1 MSALPAVSSI
11 NTVRCGARYSALLA
25 GVSIAALFLSNPHAA
40 ARPLGGSAQ
49 SPSAAAVAAAQD
61 AAKAA
66 QAAGN
71 SLNRAALAFQAQQAA
86 RDAARAALQ
95 AMPDSVPNGLRP
107 GGLRIGTG
115 VVGPDG
121 SLNRNLWRGADLP
134 TEFANSDRVNVDI
147 KQREQRAI
155 LTWDSF
161 NVGGRTDLRFDQQGN
176 RDWVALN
183 RVLNANAR
191 PSQILGN
198 IKADGSVYVIN
209 QNGIIFGGGS
219 QVNVGALIAS
229 TAHITDNQ
237 FLNGGI
243 YSTKLSDGS
252 YQPSFMN
259 AGGLIKVEAGAQIN
273 THAPQKAEQG
283 GGFVLVLGTEVE
295 NAGSISTPKGQ
306 TQFAAGDHFIL
317 RPGYGTDANQSSTT
331 NGNEI
336 VPLLNSPSAGGLVRN
351 SGVVFSQQG
360 DITLAGRTIE
370 QNGLLMS
377 TTSVDTRGT
386 IHLLNSVADT
396 KGSVTLG
403 AGSVTTI
410 LPELASDAT
419 ALNGKR
425 DALIK
430 ASGEITHRPIANAQF
445 DNLSTMDDRLDQS
458 RVEIVTGGSVVFK
471 GGSITQVQGGQIVAE
486 APKARIFV
494 ESNAVLDVSGT
505 RGVLLPMSVNNI
517 EVNIQGNELR
527 DSPVNRES
535 SSLKNANV
543 WIDLRDLVLVPAGT
557 GGYESDRYYTPGG
570 LLEVSG
576 YLGNVA
582 HKIGE
587 WTAVGGTITL
597 SAKEVVA
604 QQHAIFDISGGSVTY
619 EGGYITTTNFLGA
632 DGRTYNINNARADMQ
647 FDGLGGDFIRDHERW
662 NVKEIWASPL
672 GKGRTSRRWEDG
684 YTVGRDAG
692 NLVLSTPTSIFEG
705 DILADVVT
713 GERQTGKR
721 PSGAS
726 DGYKLGQNV
735 VAQAGSLELGKYSLT
750 EGRDAY
756 VTEVILGQILPSAN
770 TVKPSDSLPSDR
782 VNTAWFD
789 AAHLN
794 AQGLGGLEIRT
805 RDSITVDA
813 PLALAN
819 GGALSFTAPV
829 IDFKAAVTAHGGR
842 ISTTNVLRQTN
853 TALTLDGLA
862 AVTLH
867 AGVTLDA
874 SGLWSN
880 GLLDR
885 MTLRLASLDGGAVSL
900 QSSQSVIMESGSVI
914 DVSSGAAILADGKAK
929 GGKGGN
935 VTIEA
940 NVYVNSSSTGVGD
953 LVLDGELRGYGF
965 EGGGSLSVGGAPVL
979 IADDATALEAGQILL
994 TPDFFKKGFS
1004 QYEIKGSLINS
1015 GSVTIAE
1022 GTAVN
1027 VEMPVYRFTDA
1038 AHATFTGADPAAALE
1053 IWTPPLYLEN
1063 IRDSTFVQRK
1073 GASFALSNIGE
1084 FSLGT
1089 GSLIEV
1095 DPGQSIAI
1103 SALGQVTIDGRLNA
1117 WGGAIS
1123 INSGVG
1129 ANAGS
1134 VFVPGLSI
1142 WIGSN
1147 AVLDVAA
1154 RAVTGVDRLGRPYA
1168 DVRNGGTIKIGAG
1181 SLTPNENGLL
1191 DSLTPAFV
1199 IIRPG
1204 AVLDASGTSATIDLA
1219 AGGNPLAGSDVRA
1232 LPSNGG
1238 AITLASTTGLV
1249 LDGEMHAAAGGVGA
1263 AGGSLNLILESAFQ
1277 RETSLDV
1284 IRQPRILTIT
1294 QARQPSSLPADLQ
1307 PGEHHAAMGY
1317 TKARLSAGQ
1326 VEAGGFSD
1334 LSLWSSDIIAFE
1346 GDVSLHL
1353 DRSLALQRGVISVA
1367 DTTPQAQVVLAAPVV
1382 RLDGAV
1388 RRENSGQAGINPTL
1402 RNVSAGSWRP
1412 GTTNG
1417 GRLTV
1422 DADLIDIGD
1431 WVRFGASDSYD
1442 VAFRP
1447 GAYPQTITL
1456 PIEAPGFAEIRLTSR
1471 GDIRFRD
1478 GSLATAGNLTL
1489 TATQIY
1495 PVTGAS
1501 ATILA
1506 GAMPDNSS
1514 GIVPRP
1520 DGVLA
1525 IRSNGKSADLPS
1537 SVFGSLGLIA
1547 GIIEQDGVLRAP
1559 LGTIR
1564 FGGSVGQA
1572 GFYQYQSGGHVILG
1586 DGSITSVSAAGLV
1599 VPYGGTVDGIKY
1611 LYNGRELSLPDLMTL
1626 DAMGQIEIVSDR
1638 FEAAP
1643 GAVLDLTGGGELA
1656 GSGFMAG
1663 RGGSVDIL
1671 RTPLLSANPGFGF
1684 SAAGNKAYA
1693 IIPGYASGYAPI
1705 VQEKGAGDPAIG
1717 QQITIPSGIPGL
1729 PAGTYT
1735 LLPSTYAL
1743 MPGAYRVEIGGSL
1756 PRENGAVP
1764 LGNGS
1769 YVASARLAV
1778 ANTAIRSVLPNQI
1791 IVTPEKTVRTHS
1803 QYNAASYSTFA
1814 LETAARFGTTRA
1826 RLPIDGKQL
1835 VLSFEEAGNVL
1846 DFKGTALFAPG
1857 EGGYAGTLLV
1867 ESAKP
1872 LEIKA
1877 SAAAATTGMATLD
1890 AEDLSR
1896 FNAGTLLVGAEYW
1909 ASRGLVTLVKNSF
1922 GGSDAIT
1929 VRSGAVL
1936 EAGQILLA
1944 GNEVLVEDGA
1954 VLDTTR
1960 SAFAVPDSTLGY
1972 VFANGNSP
1980 ESVTFGSVLV
1990 VANGWFNLL
1999 PAVVPKDARP
2009 STLTVADGAILR
2021 TRGTIGFIAAD
2032 QLSLGQAQLNTRY
2045 LALSL
2050 PAVNVGT
2057 EASFAA
2063 AEAAGVLGT
2072 GWNLTQTTLD
2082 RLLNPASTNLA
2093 VLERLS
2099 ISVRDAINFYGN
2111 VTLDA
2116 RNGGDGET
2124 MVVLNTPAIYGW
2136 GQGTSAI
2143 LAADTLVWNGVAAG
2157 DGSVT
2162 NPYVSLKPPAVQPG
2176 GAGTGSGQLTLAARE
2191 IHFGYDPLARSQSSA
2206 ELERLALGFTSVDII
2221 AGEKVTANNRGS
2233 VSFYHSGTDAA
2244 SYSGGNLAISTP
2256 LFTADSGAMIDIRA
2270 GGTITVSAAGKPAD
2284 PSARSDLGGE
2294 IRLQGAAIALDT
2306 TVALPSG
2313 RLVMTA
2319 QDDIVLGNGAL
2330 IDLAGR
2336 AVSFY
2341 EVTKYSWGG
2350 TLEMESRAASI
2361 IQAAGSVI
2369 DVSASNNDA
2378 GSIKASAVGGTATFG
2393 GTLRGGS
2400 SDGSS
2405 AGSFSLAANTIADFA
2420 SLNTK
2425 LNASSFFGTRS
2436 FTTRSGDLVIGDEVK
2451 ARIVNIAADGGS
2463 LIVNGR
2469 IDASGEKVGTIRL
2482 SARDNLTL
2490 TSNAV
2495 LDAHGTVLQTDS
2507 YGAPIDAS
2515 NRASIELTARN
2526 GAITLAGGS
2535 TIDMRSA
2542 DGISRGRLEINAPR
2556 VGADGIAI
2564 NAASRV
2570 NILGAAS
2577 VAVNGFRNYTPL
2589 DGIINQAYLDGIHA
2603 DNAAFIDAAGVNSAS
2618 QAQLAGLK
2626 DYGAAAFHLRPG
2638 VEITSEGDLVTSGD
2652 LDLSGYRYGTA
2663 ADANIRGSG
2672 EPGVLVVR
2680 AGGNF
2685 TVNGSINDGFAP
2697 PPPTPDDSNWADGR
2711 AGRMW
2716 AVSEMLAPGSLS
2728 WSMRFV
2734 SGADLAASDTRAVR
2748 PIHSLGEAGDLVL
2761 DDRHSAGGWIL
2772 EAISVVRTGTGYLD
2786 LIAGGDYRHAS
2797 LFGVYTAGTALV
2809 ETQNHAGLWLT
2820 EGGGDVRVEAG
2831 GTMAGYN
2838 YMSDL
2843 NTNQSRIN
2851 EWLRWQ
2857 DGAWGIN
2864 FGSYVP
2870 DSWGLDQLVGF
2881 SGIGTLGGGNVNVIA
2896 GGDAGAM
2903 TPQIMEI
2910 GPINSLFETRASALV
2925 VAIGG
2930 SGYVDANGVLRQTGG
2945 GDLVINIGGRLN
2957 TAPLYSANYPGGGT
2971 LVNVR
2976 GDVSVT
2982 ASAIG
2987 LVSEMSYGIP
2997 LGYTDPRPIDPMR
3010 PYNYYSDSGLFL
3022 ALGDSRATI
3031 NTRGDLVILY
3041 ATDPGL
3047 PDPAAHRGLLPSTG
3061 GPGFSLWSN
3070 RTALDLFSAGGS
3082 VAPITSDDSRGPND
3096 YYSYSVGYN
3105 ARPYPPALGVVA
3117 AGGDVLVFGQAN
3129 LTPSPNARLDLLAR
3143 DSIYYGYNPSY
3154 PEGNYLTIWG
3164 DGADRNAITNP
3175 MRFYAVHGDIT
3186 NFHVGYIQSP
3196 TFERPETLYIGGGPV
3211 WMRAGRD
3218 IIAAGGV
3225 DDPNSDWR
3233 DEAGGGGLIVH
3244 SRDDDI
3250 SVIQA
3255 GRDIIYANLQVAG
3268 PGVLALTAGRHI
3280 YQADQGR
3287 LQSIGPAVPG
3297 DKRPGAS
3304 IVLQAGAG
3312 SSGPDYAALIRY
3324 LDPANLAISGTPL
3337 AEQPGK
3343 AVKTY
3348 ENELVAWLKEQRGFA
3363 GKDEDALS
3371 YFQTLP
3377 RDLQAVFLRT
3387 IFYNELR
3394 QSGIEYNDAASPRHS
3409 SYLRGRQSI
3418 AMLFPDRDANGNPI
3432 RYQGDITLFG
3442 GSGVTTQFG
3451 GDIQL
3456 LAPGGQVVLGV
3467 EGEVPPSTAGLITQ
3481 GEGNIDIYSKGSILL
3496 GLSRIMTTYGGD
3508 ILGWSAEGDIN
3519 AGRGSKTTVV
3529 YTPARRRYD
3538 VYGHAQLS
3546 PTVPSTGA
3554 GIAAIASV
3562 PDIPPARVDL
3572 IAPLGTIDVGEAGI
3586 RSSGQVN
3593 VAALQI
3599 VNAANI
3605 QAQGAVTGVPTV
3617 QAPNIGGLTQAS
3629 NLAGAAQQTTMPTQN
3644 SASGQASIIIVEFLG
3659 FGGGSGEDDRPA
3671 EPRNNNRQSRLNY
3684 DSDSTVRV
3692 LGNGPISAEQTSL
3705 LTDEEKKLIAEGEQR
3720 RRRDAA
3726 N

>member
-1 MSALPAVSSI
+1 
-11 NTVRCGARYSALLA
+11 
-25 GVSIAALFLSNPHAA
+25 
-40 ARPLGGSAQ
+40 
-49 SPSAAAVAAAQD
+49 
-61 AAKAA
+61 
-66 QAAGN
+66 
-71 SLNRAALAFQAQQAA
+71 
-86 RDAARAALQ
+86 
-95 AMPDSVPNGLRP
+95 
-107 GGLRIGTG
+107 
-115 VVGPDG
+115 
-121 SLNRNLWRGADLP
+121 
-134 TEFANSDRVNVDI
+134 
-147 KQREQRAI
+147 
-155 LTWDSF
+155 
-161 NVGGRTDLRFDQQGN
+161 
-176 RDWVALN
+176 
-183 RVLNANAR
+183 
-191 PSQILGN
+191 
-198 IKADGSVYVIN
+198 
-209 QNGIIFGGGS
+209 
-219 QVNVGALIAS
+219 
-229 TAHITDNQ
+229 
-237 FLNGGI
+237 
-243 YSTKLSDGS
+243 
-252 YQPSFMN
+252 
-259 AGGLIKVEAGAQIN
+259 
-273 THAPQKAEQG
+273 
-283 GGFVLVLGTEVE
+283 
-295 NAGSISTPKGQ
+295 
-306 TQFAAGDHFIL
+306 
-317 RPGYGTDANQSSTT
+317 
-331 NGNEI
+331 
-336 VPLLNSPSAGGLVRN
+336 
-351 SGVVFSQQG
+351 
-360 DITLAGRTIE
+360 
-370 QNGLLMS
+370 
-377 TTSVDTRGT
+377 
-386 IHLLNSVADT
+386 
-396 KGSVTLG
+396 
-403 AGSVTTI
+403 
-410 LPELASDAT
+410 
-419 ALNGKR
+419 
-425 DALIK
+425 
-430 ASGEITHRPIANAQF
+430 
-445 DNLSTMDDRLDQS
+445 
-458 RVEIVTGGSVVFK
+458 
-471 GGSITQVQGGQIVAE
+471 
-486 APKARIFV
+486 
-494 ESNAVLDVSGT
+494 
-505 RGVLLPMSVNNI
+505 
-517 EVNIQGNELR
+517 
-527 DSPVNRES
+527 
-535 SSLKNANV
+535 
-543 WIDLRDLVLVPAGT
+543 
-557 GGYESDRYYTPGG
+557 
-570 LLEVSG
+570 
-576 YLGNVA
+576 
-582 HKIGE
+582 
-587 WTAVGGTITL
+587 
-597 SAKEVVA
+597 
-604 QQHAIFDISGGSVTY
+604 
-619 EGGYITTTNFLGA
+619 
-632 DGRTYNINNARADMQ
+632 
-647 FDGLGGDFIRDHERW
+647 
-662 NVKEIWASPL
+662 
-672 GKGRTSRRWEDG
+672 
-684 YTVGRDAG
+684 
-692 NLVLSTPTSIFEG
+692 
-705 DILADVVT
+705 
-713 GERQTGKR
+713 
-721 PSGAS
+721 
-726 DGYKLGQNV
+726 
-735 VAQAGSLELGKYSLT
+735 
-750 EGRDAY
+750 
-756 VTEVILGQILPSAN
+756 
-770 TVKPSDSLPSDR
+770 
-782 VNTAWFD
+782 
-789 AAHLN
+789 
-794 AQGLGGLEIRT
+794 
-805 RDSITVDA
+805 
-813 PLALAN
+813 
-819 GGALSFTAPV
+819 
-829 IDFKAAVTAHGGR
+829 
-842 ISTTNVLRQTN
+842 
-853 TALTLDGLA
+853 
-862 AVTLH
+862 
-867 AGVTLDA
+867 
-874 SGLWSN
+874 
-880 GLLDR
+880 
-885 MTLRLASLDGGAVSL
+885 
-900 QSSQSVIMESGSVI
+900 
-914 DVSSGAAILADGKAK
+914 
-929 GGKGGN
+929 
-935 VTIEA
+935 
-940 NVYVNSSSTGVGD
+940 
-953 LVLDGELRGYGF
+953 
-965 EGGGSLSVGGAPVL
+965 
-979 IADDATALEAGQILL
+979 
-994 TPDFFKKGFS
+994 
-1004 QYEIKGSLINS
+1004 
-1015 GSVTIAE
+1015 
-1022 GTAVN
+1022 
-1027 VEMPVYRFTDA
+1027 MPVYRFTDA
-1038 AHATFTGADPAAALE
+1038 AYATASDADPATALE
-1053 IWTPPLYLEN
+1053 IWTPPLYVEN
-1063 IRDSTFVQRK
+1063 IKNSTFVQRK
-1073 GASFALSNIGE
+1073 GASVALSDVGE
-1084 FSLGT
+1084 FTLGT

-1095 DPGQSIAI
+1095 DSGQSIAI

-1123 INSGVG
+1123 IKNGTG

-1154 RAVTGVDRLGRPYA
+1154 RAVIGVDRLGRPYA
-1168 DVRNGGTIKIGAG
+1168 LVPNGGTIKIGAG
-1181 SLTPNENGLL
+1181 SLTPNANGLL

-1204 AVLDASGTSATIDLA
+1204 AVLDASGASATIDLA
-1219 AGGNPLAGSDVRA
+1219 AGGNPLTGSDVRTLA
-1232 LPSNGG
+1232 SNGG
-1238 AITLASTTGLV
+1238 AIALASTTGLV
-1249 LDGEMHAAAGGVGA
+1249 LDGKMRAAAGGAGA
-1263 AGGSLNLILESAFQ
+1263 AGGSLNLILESTFQ
-1277 RETSLDV
+1277 LESSLDV

-1294 QARQPSSLPADLQ
+1294 QARQPSSLPADLR
-1307 PGEHHAAMGY
+1307 PGEHHAALGY
-1317 TKARLSAGQ
+1317 TKARLSAEQ

-1353 DRSLALQRGVISVA
+1353 DRSLTLQRGVISVA

-1382 RLDGAV
+1382 RLEGAV
-1388 RRENSGQAGINPTL
+1388 RREISGAGGINPTL

-1422 DADLIDIGD
+1422 DADLIDIGN
-1431 WVRFGASDSYD
+1431 WVRFGASDMYD
-1442 VAFRP
+1442 IAFRP
-1447 GAYPQTITL
+1447 GAYPQTITV
-1456 PIEAPGFAEIRLTSR
+1456 PIEVPGFADIHLVSH
-1471 GDIRFRD
+1471 GDIRFRE
-1478 GSLATAGNLTL
+1478 GSLATAGNLAL

-1514 GIVPRP
+1514 GIMPRP
-1520 DGVLA
+1520 DSVLA
-1525 IRSNGKSADLPS
+1525 IRSNGKTAELPS

-1572 GFYQYQSGGHVILG
+1572 GFFQYQSGGHVTLG

-1611 LYNGRELSLPDLMTL
+1611 VYNGRELTLPDLMVL
-1626 DAMGQIEIVSDR
+1626 KAMGQIEIVSDR

-1643 GAVLDLTGGGELA
+1643 SAVLDLTGGGELA
-1656 GSGFMAG
+1656 GAGFMAG
-1663 RGGSVDIL
+1663 RGGSVDVL
-1671 RTPLLSANPGFGF
+1671 KTPLLSANPAFSY
-1684 SAAGNKAYA
+1684 SAAGNKVYA

-1769 YVASARLAV
+1769 YVASAHLGV

-1826 RLPIDGKQL
+1826 RLAVDGKQL
-1835 VLSFEEAGNVL
+1835 VLSFEEAGDVL
-1846 DFKGTALFAPG
+1846 DFKGTARFAPG

-1867 ESAKP
+1867 QSIKP

-1877 SAAAATTGMATLD
+1877 SGAAATTGMASLD
-1890 AEDLSR
+1890 AEDISR
-1896 FNAGTLLVGAEYW
+1896 FNAGTLLVGTEYW
-1909 ASRGLVTLVKNSF
+1909 ANRGFITLQQNSF
-1922 GGSDAIT
+1922 GSSDAIT

-1944 GNEVLVEDGA
+1944 GNAVLVEDGA

-1960 SAFAVPDSTLGY
+1960 SVFAVPDSTLGY

-1980 ESVTFGSVLV
+1980 DNVPFGSVLV

-1999 PAVVPKDARP
+1999 PAVVPKNARP

-2057 EASFAA
+2057 EASLAA

-2082 RLLNPASTNLA
+2082 RLLNPVTTNLA
-2093 VLERLS
+2093 ALERLS
-2099 ISVRDAINFYGN
+2099 ISVRDAIKFYGD

-2116 RNGGDGET
+2116 RSRAGGSAET

-2136 GQGTSAI
+2136 GDGTSAI
-2143 LAADTLVWNGVAAG
+2143 LAADTLIWNGVASG
-2157 DGSVT
+2157 DGSVQ
-2162 NPYVSLKPPAVQPG
+2162 NPFASLKPPTVQPN
-2176 GAGTGSGQLTLAARE
+2176 GAGTGSGRLAFQARE

-2206 ELERLALGFTSVDII
+2206 ELERLALGFSSVNLE
-2221 AGEKVTANNRGS
+2221 ASEKVTANNRGS
-2233 VSFYHSGTDAA
+2233 VSFYHTGADAA
-2244 SYSGGNLAISTP
+2244 SYGGGNLTISTP

-2270 GGTITVSAAGKPAD
+2270 GGSITVNAGGKTID
-2284 PSARSDLGGE
+2284 PSTRGDLGGE

-2319 QDDIVLGNGAL
+2319 QNDIVLGNGAL

-2350 TLEMESRAASI
+2350 TLGMESRAGSI
-2361 IQAAGSVI
+2361 IQAAGSLI

-2378 GSIKASAVGGTATFG
+2378 GAIKASAVGGTATFG

-2400 SDGSS
+2400 SGGSS

-2425 LNASSFFGTRS
+2425 LNASGFFGVRS
-2436 FTTRSGDLVIGDEVK
+2436 FTTKSGDLIIGDEVK
-2451 ARIVNIAADGGS
+2451 ARIVNISADGGS
-2463 LIVNGR
+2463 LVVNGR

-2495 LDAHGTVLQTDS
+2495 LDTHGSVLQTDS
-2507 YGAPIDAS
+2507 YGAAIDAS
-2515 NRASIELTARN
+2515 NRGSIELTARN

-2542 DGISRGRLEINAPR
+2542 DGVFRGRLEINAPR

-2570 NILGAAS
+2570 NILGAGS
-2577 VAVNGFRNYTPL
+2577 IAVDGFRNYTPL
-2589 DGIINQAYLDGIHA
+2589 DGVINQAYLDGIHA
-2603 DNAAFIDAAGVNSAS
+2603 DSQAFIDAASVNGAL

-2626 DYGAAAFHLRPG
+2626 AYGSAFHLRPG

-2652 LDLSGYRYGTA
+2652 LDLSGYRYGAA

-2697 PPPTPDDSNWADGR
+2697 PPPTQDDYNWADGR
-2711 AGRMW
+2711 AGRLW

-2728 WSMRFV
+2728 WSMRFI
-2734 SGADLAASDTRAVR
+2734 SGADLGASDTRAVK
-2748 PIHSLGEAGDLVL
+2748 PIHSLGQGGDLVL
-2761 DDRHSAGGWIL
+2761 DDRHSAGDWIL
-2772 EAISVVRTGTGYLD
+2772 EVMSVVRTGTGYLD

-2797 LFGVYTAGTALV
+2797 LFGVYTAGTALA
-2809 ETQNHAGLWLT
+2809 ETQNYAGLWLT

-2831 GTMAGYN
+2831 GTMTGYN

-2857 DGAWGIN
+2857 DGVWGIN
-2864 FGSYVP
+2864 FGAYVP
-2870 DSWGLDQLVGF
+2870 DSWGLNQLVGF
-2881 SGIGTLGGGNVNVIA
+2881 SGIGALGGGNVNVIA
-2896 GGDAGAM
+2896 GGDAGIM
-2903 TPQIMEI
+2903 TPQISEI
-2910 GPINSLFETRASALV
+2910 SPINTLFETRASALV

-2930 SGYVDANGVLRQTGG
+2930 SGYLDANGVLRQTGG
-2945 GDLVINIGGRLN
+2945 GDLVMNIGGRLN
-2957 TAPLYSANYPGGGT
+2957 TAPLYYANNPGGGT

-2987 LVSEMSYGIP
+2987 LVSEMNYGTP
-2997 LGYTDPRPIDPMR
+2997 LGYVDPRPIDPIR
-3010 PYNYYSDSGLFL
+3010 PYDYYPDSGLYL

-3047 PDPAAHRGLLPSTG
+3047 PDPAASRGLLPSTG
-3061 GPGFSLWSN
+3061 GSGFSLWTN

-3082 VAPITSDDSRGPND
+3082 VAPITSYDSRGPND
-3096 YYSYSVGYN
+3096 YYSYYTG
-3105 ARPYPPALGVVA
+3105 RPYPPALGVVA

-3129 LTPSPNARLDLLAR
+3129 LTPLPNARLDLLAR
-3143 DSIYYGYNPSY
+3143 DSIHYGYNPSY
-3154 PEGNYLTIWG
+3154 PEGNYLSILG
-3164 DGADRNAITNP
+3164 DGADHNP

-3186 NFHVGYIQSP
+3186 NFHVGYIQQP
-3196 TFERPETLYIGGGPV
+3196 TFDLPVTLYIGGPV

-3233 DEAGGGGLIVH
+3233 DEAGGGGLIIH

-3255 GRDIIYANLQVAG
+3255 GRDIIYANLQVSG

-3287 LQSIGPAVPG
+3287 LQSIAPAVPG
-3297 DKRPGAS
+3297 DTRPGAS

-3312 SSGPDYAALIRY
+3312 SSGPDYAPLIRY
-3324 LDPANLAISGTPL
+3324 LDPANLAMSGTPL

-3343 AVKTY
+3343 VAKTY
-3348 ENELVAWLKEQRGFA
+3348 EKELVAWLKEQRGFA

-3377 RDLQAVFLRT
+3377 RDLQAVFLRNV
-3387 IFYNELR
+3387 FYNELR
-3394 QSGIEYNDAASPRHS
+3394 QSGIEYNDAESPRHG

-3418 AMLFPDRDANGNPI
+3418 ATLFPDRDANGNPI

-3442 GSGVTTQFG
+3442 GSGVTTEFG

-3456 LAPGGQVVLGV
+3456 LAPGGKVVLGV
-3467 EGEVPPSTAGLITQ
+3467 EGEVPPSTAGLVTQ
-3481 GEGNIDIYSKGSILL
+3481 GKGNIEIYSKGSILL
-3496 GLSRIMTTYGGD
+3496 GLSRIMTTLGGD

-3519 AGRGSKTTVV
+3519 AGNGSKTTVI
-3529 YTPARRRYD
+3529 YTPTRRRYD
-3538 VYGHAQLS
+3538 PYGHVLLS

-3562 PDIPPARVDL
+3562 PDIPAARVDL

-3586 RSSGQVN
+3586 RSSGKVN

-3605 QAQGAVTGVPTV
+3605 QAQGGVSGVPTV

-3644 SASGQASIIIVEFLG
+3644 TASGQASIIIVEFLG
-3659 FGGGSGEDDRPA
+3659 FGGRSGEDEHPA
-3671 EPRNNNRQSRLNY
+3671 EPKNNNRQSRLNY

-3705 LTDEEKKLIAEGEQR
+3705 LTDDEKKLVAEGEQR
-3720 RRRDAA
+3720 RRRDPA